1 MDITFAKPSSPSVG
15 GLAVIASENSGL
27 AGTAAILDKK
37 MRGSLSRA
45 MASEKFTGKDGQVL
59 VVLAPSG

>member
-37 MRGSLSRA
+37 MRGS
-45 MASEKFTGKDGQVL
+45 
-59 VVLAPSG
+59 

>member
-37 MRGSLSRA
+37 M
-45 MASEKFTGKDGQVL
+45 KDYAIKL
-59 VVLAPSG
+59 EFEEAIYWRYFIFH